1 MDLLAFET
9 ALELILGS
17 VNRTTPTERL
27 PLELAVGRILAK
39 DVKATFNYPIFDNS
53 AMDGFV
59 LRSSD
64 TKNASPEN
72 PAVLEVVGEISTGEF
87 CETPLEEGKAY
98 KIFTGAPLPPGA
110 DAVIEIEKV
119 KVEDNRVYIKEPV
132 KSGSNI
138 RKAGSYAK
146 LGEVIAQKGE
156 EITPGKIGVLAAF
169 GIGYVATYLKPKVA
183 IVSTGSELREP
194 CLPLLKPGE
203 VYNSNSYALTTA
215 VNRNGGLATNL
226 GSVEDDY
233 QRLKEFLQNTLYEFD
248 IYITTGGVSM
258 GEKDFVKFLVKE
270 LGIDVKFHKV
280 RIKPGKPTLFGTYD
294 NGRRLF
300 FGLPGNPVS
309 SLVNFYLLVYP
320 AIRKIQGAKDLFKP
334 KVKAVLTKDFKRK
347 NAQRREYIR
356 VRVNFG
362 EDGTVYAEPY
372 KNTSSGDMLSMG
384 FANGVAAI
392 YEGVKEVGKGQTV
405 EVILF

>member
-1 MDLLAFET
+1 MDLLPFET

-156 EITPGKIGVLAAF
+156 EITHGKIGVLAAF

>member
-1 MDLLAFET
+1 MDLLPFET

-146 LGEVIAQKGE
+146 LGEV
-156 EITPGKIGVLAAF
+156 
-169 GIGYVATYLKPKVA
+169 
-183 IVSTGSELREP
+183 
-194 CLPLLKPGE
+194 
-203 VYNSNSYALTTA
+203 
-215 VNRNGGLATNL
+215 
-226 GSVEDDY
+226 
-233 QRLKEFLQNTLYEFD
+233 
-248 IYITTGGVSM
+248 
-258 GEKDFVKFLVKE
+258 
-270 LGIDVKFHKV
+270 
-280 RIKPGKPTLFGTYD
+280 
-294 NGRRLF
+294 
-300 FGLPGNPVS
+300 
-309 SLVNFYLLVYP
+309 
-320 AIRKIQGAKDLFKP
+320 
-334 KVKAVLTKDFKRK
+334 
-347 NAQRREYIR
+347 
-356 VRVNFG
+356 
-362 EDGTVYAEPY
+362 
-372 KNTSSGDMLSMG
+372 
-384 FANGVAAI
+384 
-392 YEGVKEVGKGQTV
+392 
-405 EVILF
+405 

>member
-1 MDLLAFET
+1 MDLLPFET